1 MVRRLLLFLGLG
13 ISLLSAD
20 PAKSLVPHGGGAG
33 TTPAC
38 GPDPAPGPAAAHG
51 FTCET
56 FVDNFT
62 SLSTIDT
69 TNTLAPGFN
78 WYVNNGWPGEA
89 GGNTQWRGQ
98 VPTLSDSYSIGVGGL
113 TFNVPRAEYNRVYVG
128 GGAVL
133 TTCAYKVGGG
143 YVGTAFTNGWYSDVY
158 MASYSGRG
166 NEFLS
171 WYLPTEYYTST
182 STGTL
187 FDEIDNSGN
196 NAHTAIIE
204 WLSGATNVQ
213 QGGQSY
219 DNFHNVPHT
228 YGQLVVP
235 AVQNGGRS
243 LLANYVDEVVH
254 TSLTYPAT
262 GLFSTVAKEHYC
274 ILLNSNSGIIGT
286 FGSVKVWQLPP

>member
-1 MVRRLLLFLGLG
+1 MVLIFLGM
-13 ISLLSAD
+13 
-20 PAKSLVPHGGGAG
+20 
-33 TTPAC
+33 TPADAFLRHNIGGVAPASSTC
-38 GPDPAPGPAAAHG
+38 GPDPAPAPAAAHG

-69 TNTLAPGFN
+69 TNTRAPGFN
-78 WYVNNGWPGEA
+78 WYSNNGWPGEA
-89 GGNTQWRGQ
+89 GGNTQWQGQ
-98 VPTLSDSYSIGVGGL
+98 VPTLADSYSITGTGL
-113 TFNVPRAEYNRVYVG
+113 TFNVPVGETNRVYIG

-133 TTCAYKVGGG
+133 TSCVYNPGGG
-143 YVGTAFTNGWYSDVY
+143 YTGTAFTNGWYADVN
-158 MASYSGRG
+158 MASLTGSS

-196 NAHTAIIE
+196 NAMTAIIE
-204 WLSGATNVQ
+204 FLSGATNTI
-213 QGGQSY
+213 QGGQSF
-219 DNFHNVPHT
+219 DSFHGAPHT
-228 YGQLVVP
+228 YGELVVP
-235 AVQNGGRS
+235 AAQNGGRS
-243 LLANYVDEVVH
+243 LLANYVDDVVH

-262 GLFSTVAKEHYC
+262 GLLSTVASQHYC
-274 ILLNSNSGIIGT
+274 ILLNANSGAIGT